1 MQTIVLSEL
10 IKKAGLDGSADM
22 TEAAGAAEIKGI
34 SYDSRKTQPGDL
46 FVCVKGF
53 STDGHKYAAK
63 AEAAGAAA
71 ILASDRL
78 EGISIPVIYVD
89 DGNDGRKAL
98 SAVSAAF
105 FGRPS
110 DSMTVFGV
118 TGTNGKTTISY
129 LLRAITEASGHECGV
144 LGTIAYVYGGK
155 TFESVNTT
163 PESFELQRMFHEMK
177 EDHGIKY
184 CAMEVSSHSL
194 ALCRTD
200 DISFDYSVFTNLT
213 PDHMDFHHNFEDYY
227 AAKKKLFEQTERCS
241 VINTDD
247 KYGKRLYNELLAE
260 GRTVVACAIDDDNAH
275 YRAEIISASAS
286 GTDVEITAGEKKL
299 GVMHINTPGRFSV
312 SNALCAAAIT
322 LEAGI
327 SWDAVKAGIE
337 QTPGV
342 AGRFESVA
350 NSKGIPVIV
359 DYAHT
364 PDALE
369 KVIKTAREFT
379 QGRVIT
385 VFGCGGDRDATK
397 RPLMGK
403 VSGELSDY
411 CVVTS
416 DNPRTE
422 DPDAIIADIIPG
434 IDPTGCE
441 YTVEHD
447 RRRGIKKAL
456 REWKPGDTVII
467 AGKGH
472 ETYQI
477 IGTVKTHFDD
487 RETAMQ
493 IIEQEL

>member
-1 MQTIVLSEL
+1 MKLSEL
-10 IKKAGLDGSADM
+10 LKKAGIKPKDGSS
-22 TEAAGAAEIKGI
+22 TAAENTEITGI
-34 SYDSRKTQPGDL
+34 SYNSLKTQPGDL
-46 FVCVKGF
+46 FACIKGF
-53 STDGHKYAAK
+53 STDGHVYAAN
-63 AEAAGAAA
+63 AEKAGAAA
-71 ILASDRL
+71 VLAQDNL
-78 EGISIPVIYVD
+78 DGVNIPVIYAD
-89 DGNDGRKAL
+89 DENGGRKAL

-105 FGRPS
+105 FDRPS
-110 DSMTVFGV
+110 DDMNVFGV

-129 LLRAITEASGHECGV
+129 LLRAIVEASGHECGV

-163 PESFELQRMFHEMK
+163 PESYELQRMFHEMK
-177 EDHGIKY
+177 DEYGIKY

-194 ALCRTD
+194 ALCRSD

-213 PDHMDFHHNFEDYY
+213 PDHMDFHHDFEDYY
-227 AAKKKLFEQTERCS
+227 AAKKKLFTQTKKIS
-241 VINTDD
+241 VINVDD
-247 KYGKRLYNELLAE
+247 KYGKRLYNELSAE
-260 GRTVVACAIDDDNAH
+260 GKNVVSCGVDDEDAY
-275 YRAEIISASAS
+275 YRAYIISASAA
-286 GTDVEITAGEKKL
+286 GTDVEITVGGKKL
-299 GVMHINTPGRFSV
+299 GKMHINTPGRFSV
-312 SNALCAAAIT
+312 SNALCAAAVT
-322 LEAGI
+322 LESGI

-337 QTPGV
+337 QTRGV
-342 AGRFESVA
+342 SGRFESVA

-379 QGRVIT
+379 TGRVIT

-397 RPLMGK
+397 RPLMGR
-403 VSGELSDY
+403 SAGELSDF

-422 DPDAIIADIIPG
+422 DPDSIIEDIIPG
-434 IDPTGCE
+434 IAPTECE
-441 YTVEHD
+441 YVVQPD

-456 REWKPGDTVII
+456 MEWKPGDTVII

-472 ETYQI
+472 EDYQI
-477 IGTVKTHFDD
+477 IGKIKTHFDD

>member
-1 MQTIVLSEL
+1 MKLSEL
-10 IKKAGLDGSADM
+10 IKNADIEGFITGNASASDT
-22 TEAAGAAEIKGI
+22 TEITGI
-34 SYDSRKTQPGDL
+34 SYNSRKTQQGDL

-53 STDGHKYAAK
+53 STDGHKYAAD
-63 AEAAGAAA
+63 AEKAGAAA
-71 ILASDRL
+71 VLASEKL
-78 EGISIPVIYVD
+78 EGLSIPVIYAD
-89 DGNDGRKAL
+89 DGNGSRKVL

-105 FGRPS
+105 YGRPS
-110 DSMTVFGV
+110 DSMTVYGV

-129 LLRAITEASGHECGV
+129 LIRAIVEASGHECGV

-155 TFESVNTT
+155 TFDSVNTT

-177 EDHGIKY
+177 EEYGIDY
-184 CAMEVSSHSL
+184 CSMEVSSHSL
-194 ALCRTD
+194 ALSRTD

-227 AAKKKLFEQTERCS
+227 ASKKKLFEQTKVCS

-247 KYGKRLYNELLAE
+247 EYGRRLYNELLSE
-260 GRTVVACAIDDDNAH
+260 GRKVVSCGTDDKDAY
-275 YRAEIISASAS
+275 YRAVIIETSAS

-299 GVMHINTPGRFSV
+299 GHMHINTPGRFSV
-312 SNALCAAAIT
+312 SNALCAAA
-322 LEAGI
+322 LAVESGI
-327 SWDAVKAGIE
+327 SWNAAKAGIE
-337 QTPGV
+337 QTKGV
-342 AGRFESVA
+342 AGRFESVE
-350 NSKGIPVIV
+350 NSHGIPVIV

-369 KVIKTAREFT
+369 KIIKTAREFT
-379 QGRVIT
+379 KGRVIT

-403 VSGELSDY
+403 AAGELSDF

-422 DPDAIIADIIPG
+422 DPDKIIEDIIPG
-434 IDPTGCE
+434 IKATGCE
-441 YTVEHD
+441 YVVQPD

-456 REWKPGDTVII
+456 SEWKQGDTVII

-472 ETYQI
+472 ENYQI
-477 IGTVKTHFDD
+477 IGTVKNWFDD
-487 RETAMQ
+487 KETALQ

>member
-1 MQTIVLSEL
+1 MHKITLTQLLE
-10 IKKAGLDGSADM
+10 KAGLASHVDM
-22 TEAAGAAEIKGI
+22 TEIEGSTEIKGI
-34 SYDSRKTQPGDL
+34 SYDSRKTQSGDL

-53 STDGHKYAAK
+53 STDGHEYAAK
-63 AEAAGAAA
+63 AETAGASA
-71 ILASDRL
+71 ILASDKL
-78 EGISIPVIYVD
+78 EGITIPVIYIND
-89 DGNDGRKAL
+89 RNDGRKTL

-105 FGRPS
+105 FERPS

-129 LLRAITEASGHECGV
+129 LLKEIIEAAGHDCGV

-177 EDHGIKY
+177 DDYAIKY

-227 AAKKKLFEQTERCS
+227 AAKKKLFEQTNRCS
-241 VINTDD
+241 VINVDD
-247 KYGKRLYNELLAE
+247 KYGKRLYNELSAE
-260 GRTVVACAIDDDNAH
+260 GRCVISCGIDDESAH
-275 YRAEIISASAS
+275 YRARITAASAA
-286 GTDVEITAGEKKL
+286 GTDVEISAEGNIF
-299 GVMHINTPGRFSV
+299 GSMHINTPGRFSV
-312 SNALCAAAIT
+312 SNALCAVAIT

-327 SWDAVKAGIE
+327 AWENVKAGIE
-337 QTPGV
+337 KIHGV

-379 QGRVIT
+379 DGRVIT

-422 DPDAIIADIIPG
+422 DPDAIISDIIPG
-434 IDPTGCE
+434 IDATGCS
-441 YTVEHD
+441 YTVEPD

-456 REWKPGDTVII
+456 KEWTPGDTVII

-472 ETYQI
+472 EDYQI
-477 IGTVKTHFDD
+477 IGTEKTHFDD